1 MRKPISLKVNDLF
14 TTYRYIVP
22 IYQRNYA
29 WGKKEIEQL
38 LDDIIS
44 SNGEYFLGSLIIH
57 KNDDDLYEVIDGQQR
72 LTTLYILLKSLK
84 CSIENYLQFE
94 ARKNYESALSKLS
107 NGKESQ
113 NDIEVEEIAQGYKI
127 IDEYLQPKKAEV
139 HEKLKE
145 KLENVYLV
153 QIEVPEDIDLNQY
166 FETMNTRGEQLEQ
179 HQIVKA
185 NLLSCMENEIDRNT
199 ASIIWD
205 ACANMEHYIQ
215 TNFVPKVRNKLFKD
229 EWTNYDTALKWSEI
243 CSILNSDKQNN
254 KSQEHIIEKNTLNK
268 DEDLDDYT
276 LVKMLDEQRDNN
288 IKDLKKNISDGNN
301 NENENKVY
309 FESIISFSDF
319 LLHVYAVCFS
329 KDENSSLDDKK
340 LIDTFNSIMNDK
352 ENIIKFILKL
362 LELRTLFDTYILKRN
377 KEGKWVINKL
387 KKYTY
392 NNKEQYDYV
401 QVFSSTKEYN
411 RLLYLQAAL
420 RITYTSPNSMR
431 WITVLLKELQNNK
444 DYDYIINT
452 LENYC
457 RQEVKN
463 SDYENKSGFDIQRI
477 VFTYLDYL
485 LYCNWDNIC
494 KELKIE
500 NKFSW
505 DLKFRN
511 SIEHLYP
518 RHSLADNG
526 RVTEKVIENF
536 GNLAVITLHD
546 NIKISNH
553 SPQEKCEFMTT
564 KGYIMQSPKLYIM
577 SKLVEKNKGIWD
589 DEIIEQH
596 KKDMFDILSDD
607 IKKLETGG

>member
-57 KNDDDLYEVIDGQQR
+57 KNDDLYEVIDGQQR
-72 LTTLYILLKSLK
+72 LTTLYILLICLKQVIGNSLR
-84 CSIENYLQFE
+84 FE
-94 ARKNYESALSKLS
+94 ARKNYENALYKLS
-107 NGKESQ
+107 HGNQ
-113 NDIEVEEIAQGYKI
+113 DIEVEELAQGYKI
-127 IDEYLQPKKAEV
+127 IDEYLQSKKAEV
-139 HEKLKE
+139 KEKLK
-145 KLENVYLV
+145 NVYLV

-185 NLLSCMENEIDRNT
+185 NLLSCMKNEIDRST

-215 TNFVPKVRNKLFKD
+215 MNFVPEVRNKLFID
-229 EWTNYDTALKWSEI
+229 ECTNYNTTLKWDAI
-243 CSILNSDKQNN
+243 CSILNNDKHD
-254 KSQEHIIEKNTLNK
+254 KTSSEHMTEENVSNK
-268 DEDLDDYT
+268 DENSDGYT
-276 LVKMLDEQRDNN
+276 SLIERLGELRDTN
-288 IKDLKKNISDGNN
+288 IDDLKKNISDGNN

-309 FESIISFSDF
+309 FESIISFSVF

-329 KDENSSLDDKK
+329 EDENSSLDDKK
-340 LIDTFNSIMNDK
+340 LIDTFKSIMNNK
-352 ENIIKFILKL
+352 EKIIKFILKL
-362 LELRTLFDTYILKRN
+362 IELRTLFDTYILKHN
-377 KEGKWVINKL
+377 KEKKWMINKL
-387 KKYTY
+387 KKYTN
-392 NNKEQYDYV
+392 NNKEQYNFV
-401 QVFSSTKEYN
+401 QVFSSTKEN
-411 RLLYLQAAL
+411 DRLLYLQAAL
-420 RITYTSPNSMR
+420 RITYTSPSSMR
-431 WITVLLKELQNNK
+431 WITVLLRELQNNK

-485 LYCNWDNIC
+485 LYCNWDNVC

-500 NKFSW
+500 NRFSW

-526 RVTEKVIENF
+526 GVTEKVIENF
-536 GNLAVITLHD
+536 GNLAFITLHD

-553 SPQEKCEFMTT
+553 SPQEKCEYMTT

-596 KKDMFDILSDD
+596 KKEMFDRLSED